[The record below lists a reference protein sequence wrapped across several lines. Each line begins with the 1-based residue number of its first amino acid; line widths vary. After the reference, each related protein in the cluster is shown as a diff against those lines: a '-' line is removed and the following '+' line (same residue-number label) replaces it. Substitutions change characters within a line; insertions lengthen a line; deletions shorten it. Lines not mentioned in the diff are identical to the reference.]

1 MGRKHPTGTYWTEDP
16 EHEDVIRMELRT
28 RKGRL
33 FANCWE
39 QGPFS
44 EENWGFTPCF
54 ELTDS
59 DCTDGRK
66 TYFAAW
72 ESDEYSI
79 HSLIV
84 VRGTRMRVQWVGLF
98 PDGLGFKETLRYRK
112 WDPIAAG
119 DERYDPMRNF
129 QCMWDGSQPGWRL
142 CTCDEPVYFAEF
154 LFSGEGPSDEVI
166 TAIANYLEEVG
177 AEVDG
182 DLYQELVGTEGYVI
196 SKTFRSEELDAL
208 RKFTANH
215 QISLNA
221 VELPAGELAIVNP
234 DGKDIW
240 SLWLLSASLV
250 MKLNNRMLE
259 EGIPVIQRKFPG
271 RNTR

>member
-1 MGRKHPTGTYWTEDP
+1 MGRKHPTGMYWTEDP
-16 EHEDVIRMELRT
+16 EHEDVIRLELKT

-39 QGPFS
+39 QGPFF

-59 DCTDGRK
+59 DSTDGRK
-66 TYFAAW
+66 SYFAAW

-79 HSLIV
+79 HCLIV
-84 VRGTRMRVQWVGLF
+84 VRGSRMRVQWIGLF

-112 WDPIAAG
+112 WDPIAAE
-119 DERYDPMRNF
+119 DPRYDPLRNF

-154 LFSGEGPSDEVI
+154 VFAEEGPTDEQISVI
-166 TAIANYLEEVG
+166 ADYL
-177 AEVDG
+177 AEIGVESDG
-182 DLYQELVGTEGYVI
+182 DVHQELEGMDGYVI
-196 SKTFRSEELDAL
+196 YKTFRAEELEEL
-208 RKFTANH
+208 RKFTAAH
-215 QISLNA
+215 RISLNA
-221 VELPAGELAIVNP
+221 IELPAGELAIVNP

-240 SLWLLSASLV
+240 SIWLLSATLV

-259 EGIPVIQRKFPG
+259 EGIPVVQRKFLDQ
-271 RNTR
+271 NTP